1 LLVVK
6 LLSLNKEK
14 QMSERS
20 LARVVT
26 IDELIAI
33 EGADRIELAI
43 VGGWQ
48 VVVQKGLY
56 EPNKTLAVYFEVDS
70 LLDTERPYF
79 NSLAT
84 LSSKLLHVVDGRT
97 HARIK
102 TMKLRKQLSQGYCIP
117 LSEVGDM
124 PKRLTD
130 IGTDLTEFLGVVKYE
145 KAEEKSM
152 NNNGGAGVK
161 NGTSA
166 LGFPKFVPKT
176 DQTRVQNI
184 SALYLKAVEQG
195 EEFEE
200 SFKLDGSSLT
210 AFVRDG
216 VAGVASRNVGFR
228 VADEKLGLFTTLKRF
243 LGHCRTRG
251 IRNAKWVSVIP
262 KDDNTFTQM
271 AAEAGLIE
279 AIRRDGR
286 NLAIQGEMCGP
297 SIQNNF
303 EGLDK
308 NTFFCYDVYL
318 IDEQR
323 YMLPAERLEFCTDQG
338 VKHVPV
344 NFTGPLQAKTV
355 AEALKRADGPSGLK
369 GKFRE
374 GFVLKS
380 TTRDFSFK
388 VISNAYLLKEE

>member
-1 LLVVK
+1 MTERKLATVV
-6 LLSLNKEK
+6 
-14 QMSERS
+14 
-20 LARVVT
+20 VV
-26 IDELIAI
+26 DELLPI

-43 VGGWQ
+43 VKGWQ

-56 EPNKTLAVYFEVDS
+56 VPGVTKAVFCEVDS

-102 TMKLRKQLSQGYCIP
+102 TMKLRKQLSQGFCIP
-117 LSEVGDM
+117 LSETGV
-124 PKRLTD
+124 PVD
-130 IGTDLTEFLGVVKYE
+130 IEIGADLTKALGVVKYE
-145 KAEEKSM
+145 KTEEKDM
-152 NNNGGAGVK
+152 NNSGATGVK
-161 NGTSA
+161 TGTTA
-166 LGFPKFVPKT
+166 LGFPKFIPKT

-184 SALYLKAVEQG
+184 THMYNKAVEQG

-228 VADEKLGLFTTLKRF
+228 VEDEKRGWFATLRRF
-243 LGHCRTRG
+243 VSLARTRG
-251 IRNAKWVSVIP
+251 LRNARWERVVK
-262 KDDNTFTQM
+262 KDDNQFTRVTAKQ
-271 AAEAGLIE
+271 GLIE

-286 NLAIQGEMCGP
+286 NLAIQGELCGP
-297 SIQNNF
+297 AIQKNF
-303 EGLDK
+303 EGMQED
-308 NTFFCYDVYL
+308 TFFCYDVFL

-323 YMLPAERLEFCTDQG
+323 YMLPAERIKFCIDNK
-338 VKHVPV
+338 VKHVPIEY
-344 NFTGPLQAKTV
+344 TGPLKAKTV
-355 AEALKRADGPSGLK
+355 ADALVRADGVSGLH
-369 GKFRE
+369 GKYRE
-374 GFVLKS
+374 GFVYKS

-388 VISNAYLLKEE
+388 VISNTYLLKEE